1 MNSHNPFNTG
11 GSGCTNDFRS
21 ADQLVDRI
29 IGDAYHVVKEVY
41 LALGNLTYIYN
52 YLQKYGLIITVDSE
66 DAIKDIPLSI
76 GKFARVYSKSDTVGY
91 YFTDYLYVENDT
103 TGIPSNDPT
112 ATGSWV
118 STKATGS
125 NASFVRI
132 WKYHAVADGE
142 TVIQLPTDIPI
153 VSVQTIYVQG
163 IRQDVGEGFTYN
175 EGDATLTLADELDAG
190 NLVTVIIGI
199 SDPDMDI
206 DIFEVLKN
214 TDGASNIGT
223 MTGDTVEERLTSLDS
238 SLNSLGSGEGLKLVG
253 RCASL
258 SALRLIEPGV
268 DGQWIVLEKAIS
280 NGQII
285 NEVLTYD
292 ASDVTSADNGYS
304 VFVTAGGKRWKA
316 DLTNGYNPLF
326 LLGAFGYESIS
337 SCINKIAYDLAVLW
351 GNKKGVIDYCTTIR
365 IPGKTRGETRYSV
378 TGAIHLPSF
387 VTLKMDVDTYFDY
400 YTVTNTDGIIID
412 NSYFPMLLDS
422 AYDTSSTA
430 RPRSVLLWESERD
443 IFTGGRLT
451 LTHPIGSARTSNA
464 GITIGNTVTGFIDV
478 RGCRVRNFESLGFYY
493 GIKINPI
500 DNYINTFDGFHL
512 GRNNYAVAVLGD
524 TKNNA
529 GERFLFRDG
538 TLADSDSDLI
548 YVENNAF
555 ELFFHGCSLDYPTGD
570 LVKIT
575 KNGNTY
581 ISFNQCHIEGVQG
594 MLVNVTASTTFP
606 KYGKKIVFSNSIL
619 DLGSGQVAPALWN
632 KTWAFSSVINTYL
645 LIEKSCRVWT
655 STSTMSHAKT
665 AYQSLIV
672 SGQPANNAIVID
684 FPQNIEDLLDASTVL
699 LGKFNPTGED
709 KRVISTNRFSGTDGA
724 AYSPSVSAADQWGWY
739 AVNGAWTYSPADTSD
754 NDGLQSISLTSDNA
768 SNVYYLIC
776 ALPYSVMSQEKFRA
790 LGAIKVASGYTGNV
804 NVSCLV
810 EARSLL
816 TMNSSAVS
824 ETTLATT
831 YSPAVD
837 VAAIA
842 EANGRIDK
850 FQGFCTQAGQVN
862 SFSNSAHP
870 MQYVRVG
877 LRITGFTGTISLK
890 LPTVTSHRLLGS

>member
-1 MNSHNPFNTG
+1 MSHYNGCGCGGHMHNSCNSCTSHNEIQQAV
-11 GSGCTNDFRS
+11 ND
-21 ADQLVDRI
+21 A
-29 IGDAYHVVKEVY
+29 
-41 LALGNLTYIYN
+41 LALEKENLEQYENNAAQSASDAAKEAAKAAESASAAAQSQTNAETAASTATQAASSVTSTAIVLEETAERIEQAQDLLEEQISALQTKPVYFEVSTPTNTLVVPETENVFNVRSIYVASSR
-52 YLQKYGLIITVDSE
+52 Q
-66 DAIKDIPLSI
+66 A
-76 GKFARVYSKSDTVGY
+76 VGY
-91 YFTDYLYVENDT
+91 GFTFDKETRTVTLAEEITTEQIAETEEGYILVEVICDVYNSD
-103 TGIPSNDPT
+103 DPT
-112 ATGSWV
+112 SFPLILA
-118 STKATGS
+118 S
-125 NASFVRI
+125 NAG
-132 WKYHAVADGE
+132 AN
-142 TVIQLPTDIPI
+142 I
-153 VSVQTIYVQG
+153 V
-163 IRQDVGEGFTYN
+163 
-175 EGDATLTLADELDAG
+175 
-190 NLVTVIIGI
+190 
-199 SDPDMDI
+199 
-206 DIFEVLKN
+206 
-214 TDGASNIGT
+214 GT
-223 MTGDTVEERLTSLDS
+223 SKGTTVEARLTTLDS
-238 SLNSLGSGEGLKLVG
+238 ALDRLGSSDGFKMIG
-253 RCASL
+253 RCTSL
-258 SALRLIEPGV
+258 LSLRLIEPDV
-268 DGQWIVLEKAIS
+268 DGQWIVLEKTIS
-280 NGQII
+280 TGQII

-292 ASDVTSADNGYS
+292 ASDISSSDNGYS

-316 DLTNGYNPLF
+316 DLSKGYNPLF
-326 LLGAFGYESIS
+326 LLGNVGYESIS

-365 IPGKTRGETRYSV
+365 IPGMPHGETRYSV
-378 TGAIHLPSF
+378 TGAIHIPSF

-400 YTVTNTDGIIID
+400 YTVTNTDGINID

-443 IFTGGRLT
+443 IFIGGRLT

-739 AVNGAWTYSPADTSD
+739 VVNGSWTYSPADTDD
-754 NDGLQSISLTSDNA
+754 NDGLQSISLTSDSA

-804 NVSCLV
+804 NVSCLI

-862 SFSNSAHP
+862 SFSNSTHP